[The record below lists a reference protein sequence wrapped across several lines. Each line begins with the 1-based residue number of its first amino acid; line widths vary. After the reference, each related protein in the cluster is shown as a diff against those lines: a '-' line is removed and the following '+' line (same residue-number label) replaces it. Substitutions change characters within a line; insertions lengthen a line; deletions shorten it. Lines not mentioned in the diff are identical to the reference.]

1 MPAWTGTQNTCMS
14 RIRYNGKASDNKES
28 HYLPVLLGTAERLTV
43 RQKRLAS
50 RYRIRVVEREF
61 QVEHR

>member
-1 MPAWTGTQNTCMS
+1 MPTWTGTQNTCMS

-28 HYLPVLLGTAERLTV
+28 LYLPVLLGTAERLTV

-50 RYRIRVVEREF
+50 R
-61 QVEHR
+61 